1 MTKREQESQHH
12 YSHSKRRRKQ
22 GPRVGSAHQR
32 HTRKIVHALDYPRC
46 GGVFM
51 SCARGKERKAA
62 SELIEVMEEKAQC
75 MYGDVDEEDMD
86 SLRNGPAPATR
97 AKGAATPTSV
107 NSSSDIETQ
116 IQQELQALRST
127 PSLSRFTAL
136 DTDTECCMSFRVLV
150 SYMQYALSSVYHQL
164 IRIG

>member
-1 MTKREQESQHH
+1 MGT
-12 YSHSKRRRKQ
+12 YSKQ
-22 GPRVGSAHQR
+22 
-32 HTRKIVHALDYPRC
+32 
-46 GGVFM
+46 
-51 SCARGKERKAA
+51 
-62 SELIEVMEEKAQC
+62 KAQC

-116 IQQELQALRST
+116 IQQELQVLRST